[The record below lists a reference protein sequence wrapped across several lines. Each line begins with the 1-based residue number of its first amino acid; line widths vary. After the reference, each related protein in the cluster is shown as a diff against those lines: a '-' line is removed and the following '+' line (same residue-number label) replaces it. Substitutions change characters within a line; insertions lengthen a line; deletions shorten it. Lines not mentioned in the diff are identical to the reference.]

1 MLAEERREDIIKELE
16 KTKVVKALELAK
28 KYDVGVETIRR
39 DFDVLEKQGVLKKIY
54 GGATLKTDIPSEI
67 TYATR
72 MSTDIDEKNEI
83 AEKAITLIEEN
94 DSIFLN
100 DSSTNILL
108 SKLIK
113 KKIKSLTVITNSLVI
128 ASELSSCEN
137 YNIILAGGFLDVKE
151 QAFFGTISEN
161 IISQFVVNKAFLS
174 VSSISLKDGIT
185 DFPLKEVNIQKE
197 MIKYSKEVVILA
209 NSKKFETTTLIKVSD
224 LKNIKTI
231 ITDSQLKSD
240 IYDNYKKNNINIIFK
255 KTYKFLTNLGGKFF
269 NEKIYFYY
277 FNIYFFIFFFW

>member
-39 DFDVLEKQGVLKKIY
+39 DFDALEKQGVLKKIY
-54 GGATLKTDIPSEI
+54 GGATLKTDIPPEI

-72 MSTDIDEKNEI
+72 MNTDIDEKNEI

-100 DSSTNILL
+100 DSSTNIFL

-113 KKIKSLTVITNSLVI
+113 KKINSLTVITNSLII
-128 ASELSSCEN
+128 ASELSNCEN
-137 YNIILAGGFLDVKE
+137 YHVILAGGFLDTKE
-151 QAFFGTISEN
+151 QAFFGSISED
-161 IISQFVVNKAFLS
+161 IISQFIVNKAFLS
-174 VSSISLKDGIT
+174 VSSISLNNGIT

-197 MIKYSKEVVILA
+197 MIKYSKEVIILA
-209 NSKKFETTTLIKVSD
+209 NSQKFETTTLIKVSD
-224 LKNIKTI
+224 LENIKTI
-231 ITDSQLKSD
+231 ITDSKLKTE
-240 IYDNYKKNNINIIFK
+240 IYEAYKKNNINIIF
-255 KTYKFLTNLGGKFF
+255 
-269 NEKIYFYY
+269 
-277 FNIYFFIFFFW
+277 

>member
-1 MLAEERREDIIKELE
+1 
-16 KTKVVKALELAK
+16 
-28 KYDVGVETIRR
+28 
-39 DFDVLEKQGVLKKIY
+39 
-54 GGATLKTDIPSEI
+54 
-67 TYATR
+67 

-137 YNIILAGGFLDVKE
+137 YNIVLAGGFLDVKE
-151 QAFFGTISEN
+151 QAFFGTISES

-197 MIKYSKEVVILA
+197 MIKYSKEVIILA
-209 NSKKFETTTLIKVSD
+209 NSKKFETTALIKVD
-224 LKNIKTI
+224 NLINIKAI
-231 ITDSQLKSD
+231 ITDSQLKSE
-240 IYDNYKKNNINIIFK
+240 IYNNYKKHNINIIS
-255 KTYKFLTNLGGKFF
+255 
-269 NEKIYFYY
+269 
-277 FNIYFFIFFFW
+277 